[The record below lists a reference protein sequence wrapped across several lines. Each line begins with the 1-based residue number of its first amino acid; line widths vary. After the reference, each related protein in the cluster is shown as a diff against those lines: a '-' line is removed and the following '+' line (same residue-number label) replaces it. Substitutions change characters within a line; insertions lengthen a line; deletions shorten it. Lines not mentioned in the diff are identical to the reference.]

1 MADSEVREIMSAFAA
16 GCMDKE
22 NFIQF
27 KKYLQSDGD
36 LPKKE
41 LGELQNI
48 ISLVPIILEI
58 ERPGLF
64 LKNELAKNLIRLQK
78 QKSKIT
84 AEQNRT
90 TSSGSKVTQSP
101 LTAEKTRESFINKEE
116 VKTQGEPKEVTLKP
130 PPRPVKENSE
140 RLTIDEPPLIET
152 YKTPLYSKI
161 LIGIAFTLALAAI
174 AVTFI
179 WKNDYE
185 KEIAQL
191 KGNMASINAE
201 LQVSGK
207 FVSDYRML
215 IDFLNQPDVAIAN
228 LKGTDFNPQGSGKV
242 LFGFG
247 NRQALVEIKN
257 QKQIQMNQ
265 TLQLWITGREGVVS
279 LGTINLNPEYKFF
292 EISGISDLN
301 KNSIDSVKI
310 TVEPRIGSD
319 RPTGATYLS
328 GTL

>member
-58 ERPGLF
+58 EKPGLF

-78 QKSKIT
+78 EKSKIT

-101 LTAEKTRESFINKEE
+101 LTAEKTRESIINKEE
-116 VKTQGEPKEVTLKP
+116 VKTQDEPKEVTLKP
-130 PPRPVKENSE
+130 PQRPIKENSE
-140 RLTIDEPPLIET
+140 RLTTEEPRLKES

-215 IDFLNQPDVAIAN
+215 IDFLNQPDVVIAN
-228 LKGTDFNPQGSGKV
+228 LKGTNFNPQGRGKV
-242 LFGFG
+242 LFGFS
-247 NRQALVEIKN
+247 NRQALIEIKN
-257 QKQIQMNQ
+257 QKQFQMNQ
-265 TLQLWITGREGVVS
+265 TLQLWVTGRGGVIS

-292 EISGISDLN
+292 EISGIPEIN
-301 KNSIDSVKI
+301 KNTIDSVKI

-319 RPTGATYLS
+319 RPTGPTYLS